1 MLAAAVLTEL
11 KRLLSSL
18 SVAGATLTA
27 DGDCVSDADR
37 AGTPAADSVPVI
49 RHSAVALVG
58 VLAIVLV
65 GCSRT
70 TPMPA
75 GARQIHVLVT
85 ASEVRLDPA
94 TVQAGDVYLVL
105 DGPVQSVSFVQRKR
119 TEAETPGPLTDDE
132 LARLAHGDTQ
142 GTSIEGMSVGCS
154 DSQRAEDRGQ
164 MGPCG
169 NVYKV
174 VLVEGKY
181 AILGPGWTQQETEP
195 SSDPT
200 AGAPGVLPPFMAVLE
215 VLP

>member
-1 MLAAAVLTEL
+1 M
-11 KRLLSSL
+11 
-18 SVAGATLTA
+18 
-27 DGDCVSDADR
+27 
-37 AGTPAADSVPVI
+37 
-49 RHSAVALVG
+49 
-58 VLAIVLV
+58 
-65 GCSRT
+65 
-70 TPMPA
+70 
-75 GARQIHVLVT
+75 VT

-94 TVQAGDVYLVL
+94 TVHAGDVYLVL

-119 TEAETPGPLTDDE
+119 TEAETPGPLSDDD
-132 LARLAHGDTQ
+132 LARLAHGDPQ
-142 GTSIEGMSVGCS
+142 GTFIDAMSEGCS

-181 AILGPGWTQQETEP
+181 AILGPGWTLQETEP

-200 AGAPGVLPPFMAVLE
+200 AGPPGLLPRFMAVLE